1 MGAGKVVFHFTNT
14 PERREEGKLEE
25 VELVFETGDDRRNGL
40 PLVPGTDCIN
50 YHDIAIP
57 SDTLKLAKI
66 VIATHQTMVRFRYVQ
81 R

>member
-40 PLVPGTDCIN
+40 PLVPGTDCIMILQYLQIRSN
-50 YHDIAIP
+50 WP
-57 SDTLKLAKI
+57 K
-66 VIATHQTMVRFRYVQ
+66 
-81 R
+81 